1 MKRANSES
9 KMIENKVTQIGI
21 DEARRHVEWFDRITG
36 VSRSA
41 QWQVLG
47 LPFLFASMRG
57 ELSASKADEGQRWGR
72 ATEQISVT
80 SSSLT
85 NA

>member
-1 MKRANSES
+1 MKTNSKS
-9 KMIENKVTQIGI
+9 KIIENKATQIGI
-21 DEARRHVEWFDRITG
+21 DEARRHVGWFDKIIERPFLLN
-36 VSRSA
+36 R
-41 QWQVLG
+41 QVLG

-57 ELSASKADEGQRWGR
+57 ELSTSEADEGQRWRR